1 MIFNEKKKF
10 LPIKMI
16 EDYKKKL
23 DEIICTFN
31 EHQKEI
37 GILPDNSKES
47 LEKIKEVFSLMN
59 QDYKKLKFLIKEI
72 TEKIKNANS
81 HKKKST
87 LGLIGS
93 GILGI
98 AGIAGGIIVPNG
110 FSIVYGISGIL
121 NTFAAVGHK
130 STINESQELVKY
142 LMNILEEAINQE
154 NKIYHVMDDLIMKT
168 SKMNEQFPNFIEYLD
183 IKN

>member
-1 MIFNEKKKF
+1 MIFNEQKEF

-16 EDYKKKL
+16 EDYKNKL
-23 DEIICTFN
+23 NEIIFAFN
-31 EHQKEI
+31 AHKEKI
-37 GILPDNSKES
+37 DILPDNAKES

-72 TEKIKNANS
+72 NEKIKNAND
-81 HKKKST
+81 HKNKST

-98 AGIAGGIIVPNG
+98 VGKAGGM
-110 FSIVYGISGIL
+110 YGISGIL

>member
-1 MIFNEKKKF
+1 
-10 LPIKMI
+10 MI
-16 EDYKKKL
+16 EEYKNKL
-23 DEIICTFN
+23 NEIVFAFN
-31 EHQKEI
+31 AHKEKI
-37 GILPDNSKES
+37 DILPDNSKES
-47 LEKIKEVFSLMN
+47 LEKIKEVFNLMN
-59 QDYKKLKFLIKEI
+59 QDYKELEYLIKEI
-72 TEKIKNANS
+72 NEKIKNAND
-81 HKKKST
+81 HKNKST

-98 AGIAGGIIVPNG
+98 VGKAGGM
-110 FSIVYGISGIL
+110 FGISGIL
-121 NTFAAVGHK
+121 NTFAAIGHK

>member
-1 MIFNEKKKF
+1 
-10 LPIKMI
+10 MI
-16 EDYKKKL
+16 EEYKNKL
-23 DEIICTFN
+23 NEIVFAFN
-31 EHQKEI
+31 AHKEKI
-37 GILPDNSKES
+37 DILPDNSKES

-59 QDYKKLKFLIKEI
+59 QDYKELEYLIKEI
-72 TEKIKNANS
+72 TEKIKNAND
-81 HKKKST
+81 HKNKST

-121 NTFAAVGHK
+121 NAFAAVGHK

-168 SKMNEQFPNFIEYLD
+168 SKMKEQFPNLIEYLT
-183 IKN
+183 IKAQFNRI

>member
-1 MIFNEKKKF
+1 
-10 LPIKMI
+10 MI
-16 EDYKKKL
+16 EEYKNKL
-23 DEIICTFN
+23 NEIVFAFN
-31 EHQKEI
+31 AHKEKI
-37 GILPDNSKES
+37 DILPDNSKES

-59 QDYKKLKFLIKEI
+59 QDYKELEYLIKEI
-72 TEKIKNANS
+72 TEKIKNAND
-81 HKKKST
+81 HKNKST

-98 AGIAGGIIVPNG
+98 VGKAGGIIVPNG
-110 FSIVYGISGIL
+110 FSIVYGISGVL
-121 NTFAAVGHK
+121 NAFAAVGHK

>member
-1 MIFNEKKKF
+1 MIK
-10 LPIKMI
+10 
-16 EDYKKKL
+16 DYKNKL
-23 DEIICTFN
+23 NEIIFAFN
-31 EHQKEI
+31 KHQKEI
-37 GILPDNSKES
+37 DILPDNSKES
-47 LEKIKEVFSLMN
+47 LEKIKKVFSLMN
-59 QDYKKLKFLIKEI
+59 QDYKELEYLIKEI

-81 HKKKST
+81 HKNKST

-142 LMNILEEAINQE
+142 LMNILEEAANQE
-154 NKIYHVMDDLIMKT
+154 NKIHHVMDDLIMKT
-168 SKMNEQFPNFIEYLD
+168 SKMKEKFPNLIEYLT
-183 IKN
+183 IKAQLNRI

>member
-1 MIFNEKKKF
+1 MIFNEQKEF

-16 EDYKKKL
+16 EDYKNKL
-23 DEIICTFN
+23 NEIIFAFN
-31 EHQKEI
+31 AHKEKI
-37 GILPDNSKES
+37 DILPDNSKES
-47 LEKIKEVFSLMN
+47 LEKIKEVFNLMN
-59 QDYKKLKFLIKEI
+59 QDYKELEYLIKEI
-72 TEKIKNANS
+72 NEKIKNAND
-81 HKKKST
+81 HKNKST

-98 AGIAGGIIVPNG
+98 VGKAGGM
-110 FSIVYGISGIL
+110 YGISGIL

-168 SKMNEQFPNFIEYLD
+168 SKMNEQFPNFMEYLD

>member
-1 MIFNEKKKF
+1 
-10 LPIKMI
+10 MI
-16 EDYKKKL
+16 EDYKNKL
-23 DEIICTFN
+23 NEIIFAFN
-31 EHQKEI
+31 AHKEKI
-37 GILPDNSKES
+37 DILPDNSKES
-47 LEKIKEVFSLMN
+47 LEKIKEVFNLMN
-59 QDYKKLKFLIKEI
+59 QDYKELEYLIKEI
-72 TEKIKNANS
+72 NEKIKNAND
-81 HKKKST
+81 HKNKSI

-98 AGIAGGIIVPNG
+98 VGKAGGM
-110 FSIVYGISGIL
+110 YGISGIL

>member
-1 MIFNEKKKF
+1 
-10 LPIKMI
+10 MI
-16 EDYKKKL
+16 EDYKNKL
-23 DEIICTFN
+23 NEIVFAFN
-31 EHQKEI
+31 AHKEKI
-37 GILPDNSKES
+37 DILPDNSKES
-47 LEKIKEVFSLMN
+47 LEKIKEVFNLMN
-59 QDYKKLKFLIKEI
+59 QDYKELEYLIKEI
-72 TEKIKNANS
+72 NEKIKNAND
-81 HKKKST
+81 HKNKST

-98 AGIAGGIIVPNG
+98 VGKAGGM
-110 FSIVYGISGIL
+110 YGISGIL

>member
-1 MIFNEKKKF
+1 MIFNEQKEF

-16 EDYKKKL
+16 EEYKNKL
-23 DEIICTFN
+23 NEIVFAFN
-31 EHQKEI
+31 AHKEKI
-37 GILPDNSKES
+37 DILPDNSKES
-47 LEKIKEVFSLMN
+47 LEKIKEVFNLMN
-59 QDYKKLKFLIKEI
+59 QDYKELEYLIKEI
-72 TEKIKNANS
+72 NEKIKNAND
-81 HKKKST
+81 HKNKST

-98 AGIAGGIIVPNG
+98 VGKAGGM
-110 FSIVYGISGIL
+110 FGISGIL

>member
-1 MIFNEKKKF
+1 
-10 LPIKMI
+10 MI
-16 EDYKKKL
+16 EEYKNKL
-23 DEIICTFN
+23 NEIVFAFN
-31 EHQKEI
+31 AHKEKI
-37 GILPDNSKES
+37 DILPDNSKES
-47 LEKIKEVFSLMN
+47 LEKIKEVFNLMN
-59 QDYKKLKFLIKEI
+59 QDYKELENLIKEI
-72 TEKIKNANS
+72 NEKIKNANS
-81 HKKKST
+81 HKNKST

-98 AGIAGGIIVPNG
+98 VGKAGGM
-110 FSIVYGISGIL
+110 YGISGIL
-121 NTFAAVGHK
+121 NAFAAVGHK

-154 NKIYHVMDDLIMKT
+154 NKIHHVMDDLIMKT

>member
-1 MIFNEKKKF
+1 MIFNEQKEF

-16 EDYKKKL
+16 EEYKNKL
-23 DEIICTFN
+23 NEIVFAFN
-31 EHQKEI
+31 AHKEKI
-37 GILPDNSKES
+37 DILPDNSKES
-47 LEKIKEVFSLMN
+47 LEKIKEVFNLMN
-59 QDYKKLKFLIKEI
+59 QDYKELEYLIKEI
-72 TEKIKNANS
+72 NEKIKNAND
-81 HKKKST
+81 HKNKST

-98 AGIAGGIIVPNG
+98 VGKAGGM
-110 FSIVYGISGIL
+110 YGISGIL

-168 SKMNEQFPNFIEYLD
+168 SKMNEQFPNFIDYLD

>member
-1 MIFNEKKKF
+1 
-10 LPIKMI
+10 MI
-16 EDYKKKL
+16 EEYKNKL
-23 DEIICTFN
+23 NEIIFAFN
-31 EHQKEI
+31 AHKEKI
-37 GILPDNSKES
+37 DILPDNSKES
-47 LEKIKEVFSLMN
+47 LEKIKEVFNLMN
-59 QDYKKLKFLIKEI
+59 QDYKELEYLIKEI
-72 TEKIKNANS
+72 NEKIKNAND
-81 HKKKST
+81 HKNKST

-98 AGIAGGIIVPNG
+98 VGKAGGM
-110 FSIVYGISGIL
+110 YGISGIL

-130 STINESQELVKY
+130 STINESQELVMY

>member
-1 MIFNEKKKF
+1 
-10 LPIKMI
+10 MI
-16 EDYKKKL
+16 EEYKNKL
-23 DEIICTFN
+23 NEIVFAFN
-31 EHQKEI
+31 AHKEKI
-37 GILPDNSKES
+37 DILPDNSKES
-47 LEKIKEVFSLMN
+47 LEKIKEVFNLMN
-59 QDYKKLKFLIKEI
+59 QDYKELEYLIKEI
-72 TEKIKNANS
+72 NEKIKNAND
-81 HKKKST
+81 HKNKST

-98 AGIAGGIIVPNG
+98 VGKAGGM
-110 FSIVYGISGIL
+110 YGISGIL
-121 NTFAAVGHK
+121 NTFAAIGHK

>member
-1 MIFNEKKKF
+1 
-10 LPIKMI
+10 MI
-16 EDYKKKL
+16 EDYKNKL
-23 DEIICTFN
+23 NEIIFAFN
-31 EHQKEI
+31 AHKEKI
-37 GILPDNSKES
+37 DILPDNSKES
-47 LEKIKEVFSLMN
+47 LEKIKEVFNLMN
-59 QDYKKLKFLIKEI
+59 QDYKELEYLIKEI
-72 TEKIKNANS
+72 NEKIKNAND
-81 HKKKST
+81 HKNKST

-98 AGIAGGIIVPNG
+98 VGKAGGM
-110 FSIVYGISGIL
+110 YGISGIL

-130 STINESQELVKY
+130 STINESQELVMY

>member
-1 MIFNEKKKF
+1 
-10 LPIKMI
+10 MI
-16 EDYKKKL
+16 EEYKNKL
-23 DEIICTFN
+23 NEIVFAFN
-31 EHQKEI
+31 AHKEKI
-37 GILPDNSKES
+37 DILPDNSKES
-47 LEKIKEVFSLMN
+47 LEKIKEVFNLMN
-59 QDYKKLKFLIKEI
+59 QDYKELEYLIKEI
-72 TEKIKNANS
+72 NEKIKNAND
-81 HKKKST
+81 HKNKST

-98 AGIAGGIIVPNG
+98 VGKAGGM
-110 FSIVYGISGIL
+110 FGISGIL

>member
-1 MIFNEKKKF
+1 
-10 LPIKMI
+10 MI
-16 EDYKKKL
+16 EEYKNKL
-23 DEIICTFN
+23 NEIVFAFN
-31 EHQKEI
+31 AHKEKI
-37 GILPDNSKES
+37 DILPDNSKES
-47 LEKIKEVFSLMN
+47 LEKIKEVFNLMN
-59 QDYKKLKFLIKEI
+59 QDYKELEYLIKEI
-72 TEKIKNANS
+72 NEKIKNAND
-81 HKKKST
+81 HKNKST

-98 AGIAGGIIVPNG
+98 VGKAGGM
-110 FSIVYGISGIL
+110 YGISGIL

>member
-1 MIFNEKKKF
+1 
-10 LPIKMI
+10 MI

-72 TEKIKNANS
+72 TEKIKNAND
-81 HKKKST
+81 HKNKST

-98 AGIAGGIIVPNG
+98 AGKAGGM
-110 FSIVYGISGIL
+110 YGISGIL

>member
-1 MIFNEKKKF
+1 
-10 LPIKMI
+10 MI
-16 EDYKKKL
+16 EEYKNKL
-23 DEIICTFN
+23 NEIIFAFN
-31 EHQKEI
+31 AHKEKI
-37 GILPDNSKES
+37 DILPDNSKES
-47 LEKIKEVFSLMN
+47 LEKIKEVFNLMN
-59 QDYKKLKFLIKEI
+59 QDYKELEYLIKEI
-72 TEKIKNANS
+72 NEKIKNAND
-81 HKKKST
+81 HKNKSI

-98 AGIAGGIIVPNG
+98 VGKAGGM
-110 FSIVYGISGIL
+110 YGISGIL

-130 STINESQELVKY
+130 STINESQELVMY

>member
-1 MIFNEKKKF
+1 
-10 LPIKMI
+10 MI
-16 EDYKKKL
+16 EDYKNKL
-23 DEIICTFN
+23 NEIIFAFN
-31 EHQKEI
+31 AHKEKI
-37 GILPDNSKES
+37 DILPDNSKES
-47 LEKIKEVFSLMN
+47 LEKIKEVFNLMN
-59 QDYKKLKFLIKEI
+59 QDYKELEYLIKEI
-72 TEKIKNANS
+72 NEKIKNAND
-81 HKKKST
+81 HKNKSI

-98 AGIAGGIIVPNG
+98 VGKAGGM
-110 FSIVYGISGIL
+110 YGISGIL

-130 STINESQELVKY
+130 STINESQELVMY

>member
-1 MIFNEKKKF
+1 
-10 LPIKMI
+10 MI
-16 EDYKKKL
+16 EEYKNKL
-23 DEIICTFN
+23 NEIVFAFN
-31 EHQKEI
+31 AHKEKI
-37 GILPDNSKES
+37 DILPDNSKES
-47 LEKIKEVFSLMN
+47 LEKIKEVFNLMN
-59 QDYKKLKFLIKEI
+59 QDYKELEYLIKEI
-72 TEKIKNANS
+72 NEKIKNAND
-81 HKKKST
+81 HKNKSI

-98 AGIAGGIIVPNG
+98 VGKAGGM
-110 FSIVYGISGIL
+110 YGISGIL

-130 STINESQELVKY
+130 STINESQELVMY

-154 NKIYHVMDDLIMKT
+154 NKIYHIMDDLIMKT

>member
-1 MIFNEKKKF
+1 MIFNEQKEF

-16 EDYKKKL
+16 EDYKNKL
-23 DEIICTFN
+23 NEIIFAFN
-31 EHQKEI
+31 AHKEKI
-37 GILPDNSKES
+37 DILPDNSKES
-47 LEKIKEVFSLMN
+47 LEKIKEVFNLMN
-59 QDYKKLKFLIKEI
+59 QDYKELEYLIKEI
-72 TEKIKNANS
+72 NEKIKNAND
-81 HKKKST
+81 HKNKST

-98 AGIAGGIIVPNG
+98 VGKAGGM
-110 FSIVYGISGIL
+110 YGISGIL